1 MIYGMRKLILYILI
15 GAFTVSLLTVSIMAE
30 EDDLEFQRKYNKQDN
45 PINLWHFQISTP
57 SKRPDYPPSFL
68 WYSGRPYMDSTL
80 TPIFG
85 NQIYIKKDTEE

>member
-1 MIYGMRKLILYILI
+1 MIHRMRELILYILI
-15 GAFTVSLLTVSIMAE
+15 SFFVVSLLSVSIMAE
-30 EDDLEFQRKYNKQDN
+30 EDDLEFQQKYNKQDN
-45 PINLWHFQISTP
+45 PINLWHFQISTS
-57 SKRPDYPPSFL
+57 SKRTDYPPSFL

>member
-1 MIYGMRKLILYILI
+1 MIYRMRKLILYII
-15 GAFTVSLLTVSIMAE
+15 ITAFTVSLLSVSIMAE
-30 EDDLEFQRKYNKQDN
+30 EDDLEFKREYNKQDN

-57 SKRPDYPPSFL
+57 SKRTDYPPSFL

>member
-1 MIYGMRKLILYILI
+1 MRKFTLYILI
-15 GAFTVSLLTVSIMAE
+15 SAFTVSLLSVSIMAE
-30 EDDLEFQRKYNKQDN
+30 EDDLEFKREYNKQDN

-57 SKRPDYPPSFL
+57 SKRTDYPPSFL

-85 NQIYIKKDTEE
+85 NQIYIKKDIEE

>member
-1 MIYGMRKLILYILI
+1 MRTFLVLAVFAAFIVSI
-15 GAFTVSLLTVSIMAE
+15 GSLLSVSIMAE
-30 EDDLEFQRKYNKQDN
+30 EDLEFQRNYNKQDN

-57 SKRPDYPPSFL
+57 SKRTDYPPSLL